1 MSRRNKNTLKRMQS
15 RGKIDFIWIESGPD
29 QLTVTNNNNKVL
41 SAASFSCKITQTDR
55 VVFGNTQKKKN

>member
-1 MSRRNKNTLKRMQS
+1 MQS